1 MTSTPFRLGILPGES
16 PAVVARLSEPLRAY
30 LERRLLRPVEVVIGP
45 SYAATGESLRQ
56 GQVDIAYLGPVS
68 YILQRRHANLEP
80 FARPTHASSGP
91 TFQAVIIVPADSP
104 TVTLGDLKGRDVAFG
119 DLASTSGTWVPRHM
133 LLEAGLVADRDY
145 TRRTLGAHDAVA
157 RGVAARRAAAGALSK
172 PVLERLLVE
181 KTIDPSSVR
190 VLAESLPIPEYMWVF
205 RAELEHG
212 VRARARSAFLE
223 LRDAEALREFRAE
236 AFIPAV
242 DPDVD
247 RVRIWMEAILQ
258 TRLTPTALPWT
269 PNEAHY
275 GWRRADDASSARPLP
290 Q

>member
-1 MTSTPFRLGILPGES
+1 
-16 PAVVARLSEPLRAY
+16 
-30 LERRLLRPVEVVIGP
+30 VEVVVGA
-45 SYAATGESLRQ
+45 SYAGTGEALRQ
-56 GQVDIAYLGPVS
+56 GRVDLAYLGPVS

-80 FARPTHASSGP
+80 FARPTHAGTGP

-104 TVTLGDLKGRDVAFG
+104 TAALGELRGRDVAFG

-157 RGVAARRAAAGALSK
+157 RAVAARQAAAGALSR
-172 PVLERLLVE
+172 PVFERLIAEHQL
-181 KTIDPSSVR
+181 DRSAVR

-205 RAELEHG
+205 RAELDREL
-212 VRARARSAFLE
+212 RAMVRSAFLE
-223 LRDAEALREFRAE
+223 LRDLETLREYRAE
-236 AFIPAV
+236 SFIPAV

-269 PNEAHY
+269 PNEANL
-275 GWRRADDASSARPLP
+275 GWRRSDETTSGRSLP